1 MGSRGQKRTEVVED
15 FPADKRACSSL
26 DFRPS
31 SSSLPMENQL
41 ESTSSRL
48 ESHETDMDTASTASA
63 SSHSEG
69 EPEKDS
75 TCGSC
80 DSDDVDPRYGGLRE
94 YHRSRSFGDHSK
106 FKKILSSLTEE
117 TEPSGQLAVLTEL
130 CEALSFCTEDSLSSM
145 LADAFSPI
153 LVKLARHES
162 NPDIMLLASRAI
174 TYLCDVFPRS
184 SALLVRHDAV
194 PAICQR
200 LMAIEY
206 LDVAEQCLQ
215 ALEKISRDQ
224 PLACLEAG
232 AIVAVLNFIEFFST
246 SVQRVALSVVSNICK
261 KLPSDSPSL
270 FMDAVPSLC
279 NLLQFED
286 QQLVES
292 VAFCLTKI
300 TERVS
305 QNPEK
310 LDELCKHGMINQA
323 LRLINLNSGTTLSL
337 PVYNGMIG
345 MLVKLSSGSYLGF
358 RTLYELN
365 VCIIL
370 KDILA
375 TYDVPHGVSSPRL
388 ADGHGIQVQE
398 VLKLLYELLP
408 SLANNEDCQQ
418 VSEKGAFLRSN
429 PGFLRMFGVDVLPLL
444 IQMVNSGANIR
455 VCYGCIIIINNLLSL
470 STSDILAEVLTNSNF
485 SSFLAGVFT
494 RKDHH
499 VLDIALQIAES
510 SLRKLG
516 DMCLKSFIKEGVFFA
531 IDALITP
538 EKCSHRLFPVFSGN
552 QLSVDSSQKPANKGV
567 LRCLCYAFEND
578 HSPSASETRT
588 CKLALDTVHQ
598 RAKDIKTSFFSP
610 ELCDSEEALTDILQ
624 MLKTLATSINDL
636 MNEPVDESS
645 LQHEEKFH
653 SILHQIAVK
662 LNGSEPI
669 STFEF
674 IESGVVKS
682 LVNYLSNGLS
692 TRDEVE
698 LDDKVGHLLVIEKRL
713 RVFGRLVFTALDSL
727 HGDLPMVILIRKL
740 QSALSS
746 LENFPVIIN
755 NSTKQRNSFAMVPN
769 GRCVSHPCLRVHFVK
784 GEGEESLCD
793 YSQDVLTVDPFTPLN
808 AIEGFLYPKVKK
820 SEHVEKNALVE
831 QQNLPLKLPINA
843 NLTCGESSEHMEF
856 HGMSTAL
863 QDLQQGEANL
873 SKSIHDQPDV
883 GQQSNPGETSDEQDC
898 AVSQSKAPE
907 PDING
912 STQSP
917 SSEDD
922 NPSPKLLF
930 YLDGQQ
936 IDRTLSLYQ
945 VFLQQ
950 QIKVGNETIAS
961 AKLWSQVFTLTY
973 KRAAEPRQEYSQEC
987 PFSARNLPLL
997 DKKGVHMQGIPCFSY
1012 LFAGKLVSNLEKPS
1026 PVYDIIVLLK
1036 SMEAMN
1042 RRAFQL
1048 MSMERMAAFAEGRM
1062 DNLDDLKFM
1071 APLVLQN
1078 EFVSSK
1084 LTEKIEQQMR
1094 DSLAVSTGGMPSWCN
1109 QLMDSCPFLF
1119 SFEARRKYFHLS
1131 AFGQLQIQSDPSSH
1145 GSTGSSTDRR
1155 RSASSL
1161 VRKKFL
1167 VHRDRIMDS
1176 AIQMMDLY
1184 ARQRVALEVE
1194 FDDEVGTGLGP
1205 TLEFYTL
1212 ISHEFQKP
1220 GLGMWR
1226 EDHGSFSSN
1235 KVMETHGSE
1244 MILSPLGLFPCPWA
1258 PALCTSENV
1267 EFAEVINRFI
1277 LLGKLVA
1284 KALQDGRVLDLH
1296 LSKAFYKLI
1305 IGQDLTLYDIPSFD
1319 PELGRTLLEFQ
1330 ALVDRKRFLES
1341 VHGESSTLRNDLCF
1355 RNIAMEDLCLDFTV
1369 PGYTNYVLSSGPD
1382 HKMVNMTNL
1391 EDYVSFVVDATTNSG
1406 ISRQVEAFKSGFNQV
1421 FPIKNLQIFS
1431 EDELERLLCG
1441 ENNSWEFSELL
1452 EHVKF
1457 DHGYTASS
1465 TPVIYLLETIQEFDR
1480 EQQRSFLQF
1489 VTGAPRLP
1497 SGGLASLNPKL
1508 TIVRK
1513 HCSKSADAELPSV
1526 MTCANYLKLP
1536 PYSSKEKMK
1545 EKILY
1550 AIREGQGSFHLS

>member
-1 MGSRGQKRTEVVED
+1 MANRGQKRTEVVED

-31 SSSLPMENQL
+31 SSSSPMENQL
-41 ESTSSRL
+41 ESASSRL

-63 SSHSEG
+63 SSEG
-69 EPEKDS
+69 EAEKGS

-94 YHRSRSFGDHSK
+94 YHRSRSSGDHSK
-106 FKKILSSLTEE
+106 FKKILSSLNNE

-130 CEALSFCTEDSLSSM
+130 CEVLSFCTEDSLSSM

-153 LVKLARHES
+153 LVKLAMHDS
-162 NPDIMLLASRAI
+162 NPEMMLLAARAI

-184 SALLVRHDAV
+184 SAFLVRHDAV
-194 PAICQR
+194 PAICHR
-200 LMAIEY
+200 LMAIDY

-224 PLACLEAG
+224 PLACLEGG
-232 AIVAVLNFIEFFST
+232 AIVAVLSFIDFFST
-246 SVQRVALSVVSNICK
+246 SVQRVALSVVGNICR
-261 KLPSDSPSL
+261 KLPSDCPSL
-270 FMDAVPSLC
+270 FMDAVSILC
-279 NLLQFED
+279 NLLQYED

-310 LDELCKHGMINQA
+310 LDELCKHGIINQS

-337 PVYNGMIG
+337 SVYNGIIG

-358 RTLYELN
+358 RTLYELKI
-365 VCIIL
+365 CIIL

-375 TYDVPHGVSSPRL
+375 TYDVPHGVSSPHL
-388 ADGHGIQVQE
+388 ADGHCIQVQE

-408 SLANNEDCQQ
+408 TLANNQDCQQ
-418 VSEKGAFLRSN
+418 VSEKVAFLRSN
-429 PGFLRMFGVDVLPLL
+429 PGFLRMFGMDVLPLL
-444 IQMVNSGANIR
+444 IQVVNSGANIH
-455 VCYGCIIIINNLLSL
+455 VCYGCLIIINNLLSL

-494 RKDHH
+494 RKDYHI
-499 VLDIALQIAES
+499 LDIALQIAES
-510 SLRKLG
+510 SLQKLG
-516 DMCLKSFIKEGVFFA
+516 DICLKSFIKEGVFFA

-538 EKCSHRLFPVFSGN
+538 EKCLHRLFPVFSGN
-552 QLSVDSSQKPANKGV
+552 QLSVDSSQKPVSKGV
-567 LRCLCYAFEND
+567 LRCLCYAFKND
-578 HSPSASETRT
+578 HSPSASETGT

-598 RAKDIKTSFFSP
+598 RAKDIRTSFFSP
-610 ELCDSEEALTDILQ
+610 EFCDSEEALTDILQ
-624 MLKTLATSINDL
+624 MLKLFAVSINDL
-636 MNEPVDESS
+636 MNESNDESP

-653 SILHQIAVK
+653 SIVHQIAVK

-692 TRDEVE
+692 TCDKVE
-698 LDDKVGHLLVIEKRL
+698 LDGKAGHLFVIEKRL
-713 RVFGRLVFTALDSL
+713 RVFGRLVFTPLDSL
-727 HGDLPMVILIRKL
+727 HGDLPMVVLIRKL

-769 GRCVSHPCLRVHFVK
+769 GRCISHPCLRIHFVR
-784 GEGEESLCD
+784 GEGEECLCD
-793 YSQDVLTVDPFTPLN
+793 YSQDVITVDPFTPLN

-820 SEHVEKNALVE
+820 SETLEKNTLVE
-831 QQNLPLKLPINA
+831 EENLPLKLPINA
-843 NLTCGESSEHMEF
+843 NLNCGESSENMEF

-873 SKSIHDQPDV
+873 SKSVPDHPDV
-883 GQQSNPGETSDEQDC
+883 GRQANPGEASDEQDS
-898 AVSQSKAPE
+898 AVSQSKTPE
-907 PDING
+907 PYINNK

-922 NPSPKLLF
+922 IPLPKLSF
-930 YLDGQQ
+930 YLDEQQ
-936 IDRTLSLYQ
+936 IDGTLSLYQ
-945 VFLQQ
+945 AVLQQ
-950 QIKVGNETIAS
+950 QIKVGNDMIAS
-961 AKLWSQVFTLTY
+961 SKLWSQVYTLTY
-973 KRAAEPRQEYSQEC
+973 RRAAEPRPIYSQEC

-997 DKKGVHMQGIPCFSY
+997 EKTGVFMQGIQCSSD
-1012 LFAGKLVSNLEKPS
+1012 LFVGKLLSELEKPS

-1048 MSMERMAAFAEGRM
+1048 MSFERMAAFAEGRT
-1062 DNLDDLKFM
+1062 DDLDDLKVM

-1084 LTEKIEQQMR
+1084 LTEKLEQQMR
-1094 DSLAVSTGGMPSWCN
+1094 DPLAVSTGGMPSWCN

-1119 SFEARRKYFHLS
+1119 SFEARHKYFHLS
-1131 AFGQLQIQSDPSSH
+1131 AFGQLQIQPDPPSH
-1145 GSTGSSTDRR
+1145 GSTGALSDRR
-1155 RSASSL
+1155 RSASGL

-1167 VHRDRIMDS
+1167 VHRDNIMDS
-1176 AIQMMDLY
+1176 AVQMMDLY

-1226 EDHGSFSSN
+1226 EDHGSSSS

-1244 MILSPLGLFPCPWA
+1244 MILSPFGHFPRPWA
-1258 PALCTSENV
+1258 PALYTSENL
-1267 EFAEVINRFI
+1267 EFAEVVNRFI

-1284 KALQDGRVLDLH
+1284 KALQDGKVLDLH

-1330 ALVDRKRFLES
+1330 ALVDRKKFLES
-1341 VHGESSTLRNDLCF
+1341 VHKESSTLKNDFCF
-1355 RNIAMEDLCLDFTV
+1355 RNVAMEDLCLDFTV
-1369 PGYTNYVLSSGPD
+1369 PGYPNYVLSSGPD
-1382 HKMVNMTNL
+1382 QKMVNMTNL

-1441 ENNSWEFSELL
+1441 ENNSWEFGELL
-1452 EHVKF
+1452 EHIKF

-1465 TPVIYLLETIQEFDR
+1465 TPVIYLLETIEEFDK

>member
-1 MGSRGQKRTEVVED
+1 MGNRGQKRTEVVED

-31 SSSLPMENQL
+31 SSSSPMENQL

-63 SSHSEG
+63 SSEG
-69 EPEKDS
+69 EAEKGS

-94 YHRSRSFGDHSK
+94 YHRSRSSGDHSK
-106 FKKILSSLTEE
+106 FKKILSSLTDE

-130 CEALSFCTEDSLSSM
+130 CEVLSFCTEDSLSGM

-153 LVKLARHES
+153 LVKFAMHDS
-162 NPDIMLLASRAI
+162 NPDMMLLAARAI

-184 SALLVRHDAV
+184 SAFLVRHDAV
-194 PAICQR
+194 PAICHR
-200 LMAIEY
+200 LMAIED

-224 PLACLEAG
+224 PLACLEGG
-232 AIVAVLNFIEFFST
+232 AIVAVLKFIDFFST
-246 SVQRVALSVVSNICK
+246 SVQRVALSVVGNICR
-261 KLPSDSPSL
+261 KLPSDCPSL
-270 FMDAVPSLC
+270 FMDAVPILC
-279 NLLQFED
+279 NLLQYED

-310 LDELCKHGMINQA
+310 LDELCKHGMINQS

-337 PVYNGMIG
+337 SVYNGIIG

-358 RTLYELN
+358 RTLYELKIC
-365 VCIIL
+365 VIL

-375 TYDVPHGVSSPRL
+375 TYDVPHGVSSPHL
-388 ADGHGIQVQE
+388 PDGHCIQVQE

-408 SLANNEDCQQ
+408 TLANNQDCQH
-418 VSEKGAFLRSN
+418 VSEKVAFLCSN
-429 PGFLRMFGVDVLPLL
+429 PGFLRMFGMDVLPLL
-444 IQMVNSGANIR
+444 IQVVNSGANIH
-455 VCYGCIIIINNLLSL
+455 VCYGCLIIINNLLSL
-470 STSDILAEVLTNSNF
+470 STSDILAEVLTDSNF
-485 SSFLAGVFT
+485 PSFLAGVFT
-494 RKDHH
+494 RKDYH

-510 SLRKLG
+510 SLQKLG

-567 LRCLCYAFEND
+567 LRCLCYAFENG
-578 HSPSASETRT
+578 HSPSASETGT

-598 RAKDIKTSFFSP
+598 RAKDIRTSFFSP

-624 MLKTLATSINDL
+624 MLKMFAVSINDL
-636 MNEPVDESS
+636 MNESNDESS

-653 SILHQIAVK
+653 SVVHQIAVK

-682 LVNYLSNGLS
+682 LVNYLSSGLS
-692 TRDEVE
+692 TCDTVE
-698 LDDKVGHLLVIEKRL
+698 LDGKVGHLFVIEKRL
-713 RVFGRLVFTALDSL
+713 RVFGRLVLTPLDSL
-727 HGDLPMVILIRKL
+727 HGDVPMVVLIRKL

-769 GRCVSHPCLRVHFVK
+769 GRCVSHPCLRVHFVR
-784 GEGEESLCD
+784 GEGEECLCD
-793 YSQDVLTVDPFTPLN
+793 YSQDVITVDPFTPLN

-820 SEHVEKNALVE
+820 SETVEKNTLVE
-831 QQNLPLKLPINA
+831 EENLPLKLPINA
-843 NLTCGESSEHMEF
+843 NLTCGESSENMEF

-873 SKSIHDQPDV
+873 SKSIPDQPDV
-883 GQQSNPGETSDEQDC
+883 GRQSNPGETSDEQDS
-898 AVSQSKAPE
+898 AVSQSKTEA
-907 PDING
+907 DINNK

-922 NPSPKLLF
+922 IPLPKLLF

-945 VFLQQ
+945 AVLQQ
-950 QIKVGNETIAS
+950 QIKVGNEMIAS
-961 AKLWSQVFTLTY
+961 SKLWSQVYTLTY
-973 KRAAEPRQEYSQEC
+973 RRAAEPRPVYSQEC
-987 PFSARNLPLL
+987 PFSGRNLPLL
-997 DKKGVHMQGIPCFSY
+997 DKTGVFMQGIQFSSD
-1012 LFAGKLVSNLEKPS
+1012 LFAGKLVSDLEKPS

-1042 RRAFQL
+1042 RQAFQL
-1048 MSMERMAAFAEGRM
+1048 MSFERMAAFAEGRM
-1062 DNLDDLKFM
+1062 DDLDDLKVM

-1084 LTEKIEQQMR
+1084 LTEKLEQQMR
-1094 DSLAVSTGGMPSWCN
+1094 DSLAVSTGGLPSWCN

-1119 SFEARRKYFHLS
+1119 SFEARHKYFHLS
-1131 AFGQLQIQSDPSSH
+1131 AFGQLQIQPDPPSH
-1145 GSTGSSTDRR
+1145 SSTSALSDRR
-1155 RSASSL
+1155 RSASGL

-1167 VHRDRIMDS
+1167 VHRDHIMDS
-1176 AIQMMDLY
+1176 AVQMMDLY

-1226 EDHGSFSSN
+1226 EDHGSSSS

-1244 MILSPLGLFPCPWA
+1244 MILSPFGHFPGPWA
-1258 PALCTSENV
+1258 PALCISENL

-1305 IGQDLTLYDIPSFD
+1305 IGQGLTLYDIPSFD

-1330 ALVDRKRFLES
+1330 ALVDRKKFLES
-1341 VHGESSTLRNDLCF
+1341 VHRESSTLKNDFCF
-1355 RNIAMEDLCLDFTV
+1355 RNITVEDLCLDFTV
-1369 PGYTNYVLSSGPD
+1369 PGYPNYVLSSGPD

-1441 ENNSWEFSELL
+1441 ENNSWEFGELL
-1452 EHVKF
+1452 EHIKF

-1465 TPVIYLLETIQEFDR
+1465 TPVIYLLETIQEFDK